1 MTYTWPLPTVSPVY
15 PAPDGMFASKRR
27 FDIHTGVDLYVLSN
41 ESVPIVA
48 MEAGTVVGIE
58 DFTGPECGTPWWN
71 STKALV
77 VAGAS
82 GSILYG
88 EMAPSVEVGTKVEAG
103 QELGKVL
110 RVLKNDKGRPTW
122 MLHVELYEHGVSQ
135 CCHPWELDK
144 PRPVGLKDPWPIL
157 KGFFPVLTDS

>member
-1 MTYTWPLPTVSPVY
+1 MSLTWPLPTVERVY
-15 PAPDGMFASKRR
+15 PAPDGMFAAKRR
-27 FDIHTGVDLYVLSN
+27 FDIHTGVDLYVPN
-41 ESVPIVA
+41 NGPEPIVA
-48 MEAGTVVGIE
+48 MEPGIVVGIE

-88 EMAPSVEVGTKVEAG
+88 EMTPSVEVGTKVEAG
-103 QELGKVL
+103 QQLGTVL
-110 RVLKNDKGRPTW
+110 RVLKKDKGRYTW

-135 CCHPWELDK
+135 CCHPWELDQ
-144 PRPVGLKDPWPIL
+144 PRPVGLLDPWPLL
-157 KGFFPVLTDS
+157 KRFFPLLTDS